1 MSRSSIIKE
10 IANGKVDLM
19 TSLKRAKVLF
29 SALKNEKLKEWI
41 NYEISGYPENCTLP
55 NYRIIKGEIIGSY
68 FKGSMAAHIK
78 YNNVSIPMGSMPPE
92 LVDKILSIYLFEG
105 VKSLNHLVEVDDKS
119 DNNLCKSLSADCFK
133 LFNHY
138 NNDPYMNITSA
149 RVIVSSHQL
158 LNVLSVI
165 ESKLLD
171 ALILLED
178 EFGNLDDLDIDTSTK
193 TKDEIGSITSRIEVI
208 FYNDQ
213 RIVIGDNNKIKDSE
227 IAATIEHKGSD

>member
-1 MSRSSIIKE
+1 
-10 IANGKVDLM
+10 
-19 TSLKRAKVLF
+19 
-29 SALKNEKLKEWI
+29 
-41 NYEISGYPENCTLP
+41 
-55 NYRIIKGEIIGSY
+55 
-68 FKGSMAAHIK
+68 
-78 YNNVSIPMGSMPPE
+78 
-92 LVDKILSIYLFEG
+92 
-105 VKSLNHLVEVDDKS
+105 
-119 DNNLCKSLSADCFK
+119 
-133 LFNHY
+133 
-138 NNDPYMNITSA
+138 MNITSA
-149 RVIVSSHQL
+149 RVIVSSHQI